1 MEKYYFASWI
11 TQRQGQFTI
20 QNGTIKSTGRSV
32 EDLEKTIQELNGYE
46 VQPKIISLKDL
57 TEEEYRTLAGIRTEK
72 PSVSDKL
79 KDVLDGKEAF
89 EGEEA
94 QHYMIPKPDESDSAL
109 PGEPSDS
116 QPFFLR
122 NADGSPV
129 AYNGTVIWFCLS
141 MDKKIIMVA
150 NRKALGL

>member
-11 TQRQGQFTI
+11 TQQKGQFVI
-20 QNGTIKSTGRSV
+20 QNGTIKSTGQSV
-32 EDLEKTIQELNGYE
+32 EDLEKKIQKLNGYA

-72 PSVSDKL
+72 PSLSDKL

-89 EGEEA
+89 EGKEA
-94 QHYMIPKPDESDSAL
+94 QCYMIPKPDESDGAL

-122 NADGSPV
+122 NADGSFV
-129 AYNGTVIWFCLS
+129 TYNGTVIWFCLS
-141 MDKKIIMVA
+141 RNKEIIMVA
-150 NRKALGL
+150 NRKELGL